1 MTLSREGEEEA
12 TWALGVV
19 GEDGVWA
26 GSFHTGNRTGA
37 GYSLLVRD
45 DGGQEAGLGD
55 VALGEV
61 REGLGVTR
69 LRCGGA
75 GVALLRPVQHGVD
88 HQRCAARPPGD
99 RHGRGQLPGP
109 QAHQGGAEPRH
120 PAAHRAARLRHPG
133 ACYLVTHC
141 ALRTLST
148 AR

>member
-1 MTLSREGEEEA
+1 MSVTLSREGEEEA

-61 REGLGVTR
+61 RDGLGVTGLR
-69 LRCGGA
+69 VWRCRCGSA
-75 GVALLRPVQHGVD
+75 PASPTWS
-88 HQRCAARPPGD
+88 
-99 RHGRGQLPGP
+99 GP
-109 QAHQGGAEPRH
+109 S
-120 PAAHRAARLRHPG
+120 
-133 ACYLVTHC
+133 
-141 ALRTLST
+141 TLCGT
-148 AR
+148 ASRR